1 MDIKKLGD
9 EIVQVVR
16 EYVGQQ
22 LAGISKQLAEL
33 SGRLDR
39 LPVPK
44 DGKDADPLQV
54 KALVNEAVAQIP
66 VPKDGTSVTVE
77 DVTPLIDARVK
88 AAFAEIPV
96 PANGKD
102 ADPTVIAE
110 MVLAEVAK
118 LPPPA
123 DGKSVTLE
131 DVTPLIAS
139 EVAKAVGAIPAPK
152 DGKNAPPVDQAA
164 LVQEVL
170 AQIPKPQDGKSI
182 TVEDVA
188 PLIEQQV
195 KAAVESLPRP
205 ADGKD
210 ADPTLVAEMVRDEVA
225 KLPVPADGKSVSV
238 EDVAPLIASEVEKA
252 VGALPVP
259 KDGRDGK
266 DAEPVDRE
274 AIAAEVL
281 AQVRVPEDGKSVSVA
296 DVEPMLAQLVEKAV
310 GALPKAKDGESVP
323 VEQVQRM
330 IDEAVAKAVAAIP
343 VPKDG
348 EHGRDAL
355 DIEILPAI
363 NEARRYARG
372 TYASHNGGLWRAM
385 RSTEGMDGWECIVD
399 GDAGDEVE
407 LGADLRTFTLRKIKS
422 SGRVIEKSFT
432 VPVVIHR
439 GVFQPDQQYEAGD
452 AATWDGSTWIAL
464 RSTQEKP
471 GTNPEAWRLSTKRG
485 RDGRDGN
492 RGEPGKRGAEGRAGR
507 DLTQMAPDGS
517 KW

>member
-1 MDIKKLGD
+1 MDIKKIGD

-22 LAGISKQLAEL
+22 LAGISKQLVEL
-33 SGRLDR
+33 TGRLDR

-54 KALVNEAVAQIP
+54 KALVDEAVAQIP
-66 VPKDGTSVTVE
+66 APKDGASVTVE
-77 DVTPLIDARVK
+77 DVAPLIDARVK
-88 AAFAEIPV
+88 AAVAEIPV

-102 ADPTVIAE
+102 ADPIVIAE
-110 MVLAEVAK
+110 LVRAEVAK
-118 LPPPA
+118 LPAPV
-123 DGKSVTLE
+123 DGKSVTIE
-131 DVTPLIAS
+131 EVTPLIAS

-152 DGKNAPPVDQAA
+152 DGKDAPAIDQAA
-164 LVQEVL
+164 LAQEVL

-195 KAAVESLPRP
+195 KAAAESLPKP

-210 ADPTLVAEMVRDEVA
+210 ADPALVAELVREEVS
-225 KLPVPADGKSVSV
+225 KIPVPADGKSVTV
-238 EDVAPLIASEVEKA
+238 DDVAPLIASEVEKA

-281 AQVRVPEDGKSVSVA
+281 AQVRVPEDGKSVSIA

-385 RSTEGMDGWECIVD
+385 RSTEGMDGWECIVE
-399 GDAGDEVE
+399 GDAADEIE
-407 LGADLRTFTLRKIKS
+407 LGADLRTFTLRKVKS
-422 SGRVIEKSFT
+422 SGRVIEKSFAL
-432 VPVVIHR
+432 PVVLHR
-439 GVFQPDQQYEAGD
+439 GIYKADEEYQAGD
-452 AATWDGSTWIAL
+452 ATTWDGSTWIAQ
-464 RSTQEKP
+464 RDTKEKP
-471 GTNPEAWRLSTKRG
+471 GTSDAWRLSVKRG

-492 RGEPGKRGAEGRAGR
+492 RGEPGKRGAQGRDGK